1 MTPQETVAVLA
12 ATAVVLAVFLAV
24 ARWVGNRWYAGAGTV
39 ALLGHAAFGALVLP
53 RLPYAWDIGR
63 FHYRATLILSGELP
77 PTNPT
82 INSFAGLQA
91 VLYSVFGPDPTVVA
105 VFNGLCAVLV
115 ALPAADL
122 ARRLYPGLSTTRGLV
137 ATVLFLPLPFVFLT
151 IPMRDALG
159 VLLFFSLLAAVA
171 RAYDGETWP
180 VVLGIP
186 LWGALSL
193 LRPELGAILLAGGV
207 AGAVVKAIDVVAER
221 PVTLRGLVALAAVPG
236 VVALPFLVP
245 RLPVA
250 PFAERLQR
258 RAVGGAIYLDGFSYE
273 TGLDVVLA
281 APARA
286 LYFQYAPFPLHA
298 TSAFDVVSALLLPVL
313 IVLTVAAYRS
323 ARECERDLAVL
334 VLLLAAYVLGVVGY
348 GLVDTNFG
356 TTVRHRVPFTF
367 LLCVLA
373 TPTIERWATLLLGA
387 VGLDIVVDS
396 TPAPERVGD

>member
-1 MTPQETVAVLA
+1 MTPQEMLAVLA
-12 ATAVVLAVFLAV
+12 ATAVVLAVFLAT
-24 ARWVGNRWYAGAGTV
+24 ARWVGNHWYAGAGTV
-39 ALLGHAAFGALVLP
+39 ALLGHVAFGSLVLP
-53 RLPYAWDIGR
+53 RLPYTWDIGR
-63 FHYRATLILSGELP
+63 FHYRAVLILNGELP

-82 INSFAGLQA
+82 INSFAGAQA
-91 VLYSVFGPDPTVVA
+91 VLYSVFGADPTVVA
-105 VFNGLCAVLV
+105 VVNSLCAVLV

-122 ARRLYPGLSTTRGLV
+122 ARRLYPSLSTTRGLV

-171 RAYDGETWP
+171 RAYDGEMWP
-180 VVLGIP
+180 AVIGIP

-193 LRPELGAILLAGGV
+193 LRPELGAILLLGGM
-207 AGAVVKAIDVVAER
+207 AGAAVRAIDTVAER

-236 VVALPFLVP
+236 VLALPLVGP

-273 TGLDVVLA
+273 TGLDIVLA

-286 LYFQYAPFPLHA
+286 LYFQYAPFPLHV
-298 TSAFDVVSALLLPVL
+298 TSAFDLVSVLLLPALV
-313 IVLTVAAYRS
+313 VLTVAAYRS

-334 VLLLAAYVLGVVGY
+334 VLLLTTYVVGIVGY

-367 LLCVLA
+367 LLCILA
-373 TPTIERWATLLLGA
+373 APTIERWAAILLGLYSGSSGS
-387 VGLDIVVDS
+387 VSKQTI
-396 TPAPERVGD
+396 RR

>member
-1 MTPQETVAVLA
+1 MTTQETLAVLA

-24 ARWVGNRWYAGAGTV
+24 ARWVGNRWYTGAGTV
-39 ALLGHAAFGALVLP
+39 ALLGHIAFGALVLP
-53 RLPYAWDIGR
+53 RLPYAWDIER
-63 FHYRATLILSGELP
+63 FHYRAVLILNGELP

-82 INSFAGLQA
+82 INSFAGAQA

-122 ARRLYPGLSTTRGLV
+122 ARRLYPNLSTARGLV
-137 ATVLFLPLPFVFLT
+137 VTVLFLPLPFVFLT
-151 IPMRDALG
+151 VPMRDALG

-180 VVLGIP
+180 AVLGVP

-193 LRPELGAILLAGGV
+193 LRPELGAILLLCGV
-207 AGAVVKAIDVVAER
+207 TGAVVRAIDAVAER
-221 PVTLRGLVALAAVPG
+221 PVTLRGLVALAALPCG
-236 VVALPFLVP
+236 LALPFLVP

-250 PFAERLQR
+250 PFVERLQR
-258 RAVGGAIYLDGFSYE
+258 RSVGGAIYLEGFSYE

-286 LYFQYAPFPLHA
+286 LYFQYAPFPLHV
-298 TSAFDVVSALLLPVL
+298 TSAFDLVSALLLPVL
-313 IVLTVAAYRS
+313 VVLTVAAYRS
-323 ARECERDLAVL
+323 ARQCERDRAVL
-334 VLLLAAYVLGVVGY
+334 VLLVTTYVLGIVGY

-373 TPTIERWATLLLGA
+373 TPTLERWAMLAMGSDFT
-387 VGLDIVVDS
+387 S
-396 TPAPERVGD
+396 RVSILR